1 LALAAGIGLH
11 YAHYRHPLPQEFTL
25 QLHPGDPSALGAT
38 PQADGVNFAVFSA
51 HAERVE
57 LCLFDAVADT
67 EIARLPLPGRDGDI
81 WHGFLPAGQPGLL
94 YGYRVHGPYEP
105 QQGHRFNPA
114 KLLIDPYARE
124 LRGSVG
130 ASDALCGATVA
141 HGVEAPDP
149 RDSAPFVPR
158 SVVTPAMNAAP
169 PGPAVPWSATVLYEM
184 HLKGFTMRHP
194 AVPEKD
200 RGRIAALGSDAIV
213 AYLRALGVTAVE
225 LLPLQA
231 FATEPFLRERGL
243 VNYWGY
249 NPVSWFALHRD
260 YATGSAVADFRA
272 VVDRLHDAGLEVILD
287 VVYNHSAEGD
297 ERGPTLSLRGLDNRS
312 YYRLDAANPERYA
325 NDTGCGNTLATD
337 HPATRRLVLDSLRYW
352 ARDLGVDGFRFDL
365 ATTLGRSRHGFD
377 PHAAL
382 LHQISS
388 DPVLGRCKLI
398 AEPWDVGPGGYRLG
412 GFPAGWSEW
421 NDRYRDS
428 VRRFWR
434 GDDAEAPELAT
445 RLHGSGDLFEH
456 SGRPAWSSINFVTSH
471 DGFTLYDLVSYSRR
485 HNRAN
490 GESNRDGHAENFSD
504 NCGTEGG
511 TSDLTVRAR
520 RARRQRAMLAT
531 LVLSQGVP
539 MLQAGDELGRSQGGN
554 NNAYCQDN
562 RISWLDWEHTDDQL
576 GTFVR
581 ELLSFRR
588 AQPLLQ
594 ADRFRHAR
602 SDEDGQSLRWLAA
615 EGGELKGEAWHDPE
629 RLCIGCQLVQEA
641 RNNCG
646 AHSLLIL
653 LNAGEDDVT
662 FTLPGDFS
670 WTRCIDTVAAE
681 VIVDGMAPGT
691 AAGGPGSAD
700 VAETLV
706 SGQGVVVMY
715 GSDGQSPP
723 V

>member
-1 LALAAGIGLH
+1 MALAAGKGLH
-11 YAHYRHPLPQEFTL
+11 YAHYRLPLPQESAL
-25 QLHPGDPSALGAT
+25 ELHPGDPTVYGAT
-38 PQADGVNFAVFSA
+38 PLADGVNFAVFSA
-51 HAERVE
+51 HAERVD
-57 LCLFDAVADT
+57 LCLFDAAGDS
-67 EIARLPLPGRDGDI
+67 EIARLPLPRRDGDV
-81 WHGFLPAGQPGLL
+81 WHGFLPAARPGLL
-94 YGYRVHGPYEP
+94 YGYRAHGPYDP
-105 QQGHRFNPA
+105 LHGHRFNPA

-130 ASDALCGATVA
+130 VSDALCGATFA
-141 HGVEAPDP
+141 DGAEAPDP
-149 RDSAPFVPR
+149 RDSAACVPR
-158 SVVTPAMNAAP
+158 SVVTPAMDAAP

-200 RGRIAALGSDAIV
+200 RGRIAALGSDAII

-225 LLPLQA
+225 LLPVQA

-249 NPVSWFALHRD
+249 NPVSWFALHQD
-260 YATGSAVADFRA
+260 YAARGGAAGFRA
-272 VVDRLHDAGLEVILD
+272 VVERLHDAGLEVILD
-287 VVYNHSAEGD
+287 VVYNHSGEGD

-312 YYRLDAANPERYA
+312 YYRLDAASPERYA

-337 HPATRRLVLDSLRYW
+337 HPAMRRLVLDSLRYW

-382 LHQISS
+382 LRQISD

-412 GFPAGWSEW
+412 GFPAGWTEW

-434 GDDAEAPELAT
+434 GDDSEAPELAT

-471 DGFTLYDLVSYSRR
+471 DGFTLRDLVSYSRR

-490 GESNRDGHAENFSD
+490 GEGNRDGHAESFSD
-504 NCGTEGG
+504 NCGTEGRS
-511 TSDLTVRAR
+511 SDLTVRAR

-562 RISWLDWEHTDDQL
+562 PTSWLDWENSDDQL
-576 GTFVR
+576 STFVR
-581 ELLSFRR
+581 ELLAFRR
-588 AQPLLQ
+588 SQPLLQ
-594 ADRFRHAR
+594 ADRFRHAH
-602 SDEDGQSLRWLAA
+602 SDADGQSLRWLAA
-615 EGGELKGEAWHDPE
+615 EGGELKGGAWHDPE
-629 RLCIGCQLVQEA
+629 RLCIGCLLVQEA
-641 RNNCG
+641 RHNTG

-653 LNAGEDDVT
+653 LNAGEEDIT
-662 FTLPGDFS
+662 FSLPGDFS
-670 WTRCIDTVAAE
+670 WSRCIDTVSGE
-681 VIVDGMAPGT
+681 IVVDVMPPASAGAP
-691 AAGGPGSAD
+691 AD
-700 VAETLV
+700 ALQAAETLV

-715 GSDGQSPP
+715 GVDAKTPP
-723 V
+723 G